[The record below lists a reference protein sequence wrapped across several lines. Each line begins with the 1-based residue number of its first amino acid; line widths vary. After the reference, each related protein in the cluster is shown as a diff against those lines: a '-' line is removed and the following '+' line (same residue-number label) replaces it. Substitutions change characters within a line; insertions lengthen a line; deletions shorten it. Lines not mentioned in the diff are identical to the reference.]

1 MFGVVQ
7 KGEITRKV
15 RQMAIT
21 ISAGVRSALNALQSS
36 QAAAQITQTRLATGK
51 KVNSALDN
59 PSSFFTASGLNNRGS
74 DLSRLLDDMGQ
85 SVKALEA
92 ADKGIQALAKLV
104 ETAQSVAKQAQAST
118 ATNLKAVGSDN
129 LSGTNTVS
137 GAGSLVLKV
146 GGTTKTIALLAT
158 DTGADVVTKV
168 NAAGGVKASLDNSG
182 FLNVEALGGESL
194 EVAASTQD
202 AGLTVGVI
210 SRAAGDV
217 NASRKALAAQ
227 FDDLRKQIDEL
238 SKDSGYNGVNLLGG
252 DSQKITFNEKGT
264 STLTVKGV
272 TYDSTG
278 LGVGAS
284 SDTFQSDS
292 SIKTAIDALSAAST
306 TLRTQASIFGS
317 ALSIVQNRQDFTRG
331 LINTLTAG
339 ADALT
344 LADSSEEGA
353 NLLALTPARSSRRP
367 RCRWPTRPTPPC
379 CACSD
384 PKPDPDYDQGP
395 LGAPFLFAQQT
406 SGAALGR

>member
-1 MFGVVQ
+1 MSGVVQ

-15 RQMAIT
+15 KTMAVT
-21 ISAGVRSALNALQSS
+21 ISAGVRSALTALQSS

-85 SVKALEA
+85 SVKTLEA

-118 ATNLKAVGSDN
+118 ATNLKATGSVN
-129 LSGTNTVS
+129 LSGSNTIT
-137 GAGSLVLKV
+137 GAGDLVLKV
-146 GGTTKTIALLAT
+146 GGTTKTIALLAA
-158 DTGADVVTKV
+158 DTGAQVVTKI
-168 NAAGGVKASLDNSG
+168 NAAGGVKASLDSTGN
-182 FLNVEALGGESL
+182 LNVEALGGESL
-194 EVAASTQD
+194 EVDAATDAIGTGLST
-202 AGLTVGVI
+202 GVVA
-210 SRAAGDV
+210 RASGDV

-252 DSQKITFNEKGT
+252 DSQKITFNEKAT

-272 TYDSTG
+272 TLDSTG

-292 SIKTAIDALSAAST
+292 SIKTAIDALSTAST

-353 NLLALTPARSSRRP
+353 NLLALN
-367 RCRWPTRPTPPC
+367 TRAQLSQT
-379 CACSD
+379 ALSLANQAD
-384 PKPDPDYDQGP
+384 SAV
-395 LGAPFLFAQQT
+395 LRLF
-406 SGAALGR
+406 